1 MKGDDNMKFMVERF
15 LKADDNR
22 ERKNL
27 LKVMKHEEVMEL
39 LDLIEGIDNLLE
51 EIYG

>member
-1 MKGDDNMKFMVERF
+1 MSYLVERF

-39 LDLIEGIDNLLE
+39 LDLIDEINQLLE
-51 EIYG
+51 AIYG